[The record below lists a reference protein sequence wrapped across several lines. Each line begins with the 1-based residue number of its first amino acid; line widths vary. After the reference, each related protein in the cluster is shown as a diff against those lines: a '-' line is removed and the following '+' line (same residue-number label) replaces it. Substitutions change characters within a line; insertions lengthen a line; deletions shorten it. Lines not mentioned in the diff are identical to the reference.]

1 MIIQLPL
8 RLVYNYWILL
18 TVVFL
23 CIITSLSLFP
33 LPEVPNIPGTDK
45 TNHLIAYSAL
55 MFPVALRR
63 PSYWW
68 LIGLFFVLW
77 SGGIELLQ
85 PYVNRTGEW
94 LDFAA
99 NTAGILSGT
108 LIAWVLGKFRLRERN
123 S

>member
-1 MIIQLPL
+1 MC
-8 RLVYNYWILL
+8 
-18 TVVFL
+18 T
-23 CIITSLSLFP
+23 ITSLSLFP

-94 LDFAA
+94 LDFVA
-99 NTAGILSGT
+99 NTAGILSGA
-108 LIAWVLGKFRLRERN
+108 LIAWMLGKFGLREYK